1 MKGSSVTLMKNLLL
15 PRNVE
20 VLGKLA
26 SCRALL
32 AFDFDGTLAPIVRGP
47 TEAGMREP
55 TRRLFR
61 RVCEL
66 FPTAV
71 ISGRGRRDV
80 AARLCGA
87 RVKYVVGNH
96 GAETGHRSGLQ
107 RSSLDE
113 ARQQLQQLAGQLAGL
128 QLEDKGYSLS
138 VHYRRAKHPVAA
150 RRSILQVL
158 GQLSR
163 PLRAMGGKMVI
174 NVLPEGAH
182 DKGDALLEL
191 CEQARSE
198 LALYV
203 GDDVTDED
211 VFALR
216 QPRRLLS
223 VRVGRSARSAA
234 EYYVKTQHDIDALLR
249 QLIELRGGD
258 AP

>member
-1 MKGSSVTLMKNLLL
+1 MTDSHAKLMKNVLL
-15 PRNVE
+15 PRNAE

-26 SCRALL
+26 SSRALL
-32 AFDFDGTLAPIVRGP
+32 AFDFDGTLAPIVTGP
-47 TEAGMREP
+47 TEAGMRES

-71 ISGRGRRDV
+71 ISGRGRGDV
-80 AARLCGA
+80 AGRLCGA

-96 GAETGHRSGLQ
+96 GAENGRRSKLKK
-107 RSSLDE
+107 STLDE
-113 ARQQLQQLAGQLAGL
+113 ARVQLTELAAHTPGL
-128 QLEDKGYSLS
+128 QLEDKGFSLS
-138 VHYRRAKHPVAA
+138 VHYRRVKHPVAA
-150 RRSILQVL
+150 RRSILKVL
-158 GQLSR
+158 EQLRR

-191 CEQARSE
+191 CKQTHSD

-211 VFALR
+211 VFSMR
-216 QPRRLLS
+216 QRKRVVG
-223 VRVGRSARSAA
+223 VRIGRSARSAA
-234 EYYVKTQHDIDALLR
+234 EYYVKTQDDIDALLR
-249 QLIELRGGD
+249 RLIELRGA